1 MKYNLIVLFVVF
13 GQYQQLAA
21 QSNAEKIIVG
31 TVVCDAR
38 KLEGISIINCMNK
51 MIAVTDNEGCFSIQA
66 KEGDILNLSGIDYK
80 YLKKNV
86 YRHEYKSGTMEV
98 DMIFNSV
105 ELDEVI
111 INKNA
116 SITAENLGIIPRGQI
131 KLTQQER
138 KLYSSSGGMFGL
150 YSIISGEKE
159 MLKKNVE
166 AEKKELLMKKLEY
179 MFAEKY
185 YTKTL
190 KIPVDLIKGFQ
201 YYCIENSEFA
211 ASLKGKNKSMSM
223 FLMTNLASVYNKNRE
238 NKENTFQ

>member
-1 MKYNLIVLFVVF
+1 MKYNVIVLFVF
-13 GQYQQLAA
+13 LSQCQQLAA
-21 QSNAEKIIVG
+21 QSNVEKIIVG

-38 KLEGISIINCMNK
+38 MLEGISVINCMNK
-51 MIAVTDNEGCFSIQA
+51 MMAVTDKDGCFSIQA

-80 YLKKNV
+80 YLKKYV
-86 YRHEYKSGTMEV
+86 YRQEYKSGTMEV

-116 SITAENLGIIPRGQI
+116 DITAENLGIIPRGQI
-131 KLTQQER
+131 KFTPQQR
-138 KLYSSSGGMFGL
+138 KLYSSSGGIFGL

-166 AEKKELLMKKLEY
+166 AEKKEILMKKLEY

-185 YTKTL
+185 YIKTL
-190 KIPVDLIKGFQ
+190 KIPEELIKGFQ
-201 YYCIENSEFA
+201 YYCVEDSEFA
-211 ASLKGKNKSMSM
+211 ASLNGKNKSMSM

-238 NKENTFQ
+238 NK

>member
-1 MKYNLIVLFVVF
+1 MKYNLIVLFVIL

-21 QSNAEKIIVG
+21 QTNAEKIIVG
-31 TVVCDAR
+31 TVVCDGR
-38 KLEGISIINCMNK
+38 KLEGISVINCMNK
-51 MIAVTDNEGCFSIQA
+51 MMAVTDKEGCFSIQA

-80 YLKKNV
+80 YLKKYV

-116 SITAENLGIIPRGQI
+116 DITAENLGIIPRGQI
-131 KLTQQER
+131 KFTPQER
-138 KLYSSSGGMFGL
+138 KLYSSSGGIFGL

-166 AEKKELLMKKLEY
+166 AEKKEILMKKLEY
-179 MFAEKY
+179 MFAVKY

-190 KIPVDLIKGFQ
+190 KIPEDHIKGFQ
-201 YYCIENSEFA
+201 YYCVENSEFA
-211 ASLKGKNKSMSM
+211 ASLKGKNKSMTM
-223 FLMTNLASVYNKNRE
+223 FLMTNLASIYNKSRE
-238 NKENTFQ
+238 DK